1 MSLNKLSSFFD
12 KSLLF
17 FTSIAGVLVISLMLL
32 VSMEVVLRYF
42 FGKPT
47 SWVVEVSEYILLFI
61 PFLVGA
67 WVLREEGH
75 VKMDMLLIQLS
86 KKNRALVIAIT
97 SFFSALICG
106 ILTVFGVKTALYF
119 YSVGY
124 KTPTVLKLP
133 KSALIS
139 IIFFGMFLL
148 FIQLTRRGYSH
159 LKEWKRLRA
168 SSEKR

>member
-1 MSLNKLSSFFD
+1 MSMKKFSNFFD
-12 KSLLF
+12 KILLF
-17 FTSIAGVLVISLMLL
+17 FAIIAGILVISLMLI
-32 VSMEVVLRYF
+32 VSMEVILRYF

-47 SWVVEVSEYILLFI
+47 SWVVEISEYILLYI

-67 WVLREEGH
+67 WVLKEEGH
-75 VKMDMLLIQLS
+75 VKMDMILAQFNQ
-86 KKNRALVIAIT
+86 KNRALIIAIT
-97 SFFSALICG
+97 SYFSALICA
-106 ILTVFGVKTALYF
+106 ILTFFGVKTTLYF

-148 FIQLTRRGYSH
+148 FIQLLRRGYSH
-159 LKEWKRLRA
+159 IKEWKKLRH
-168 SSEKR
+168 SS